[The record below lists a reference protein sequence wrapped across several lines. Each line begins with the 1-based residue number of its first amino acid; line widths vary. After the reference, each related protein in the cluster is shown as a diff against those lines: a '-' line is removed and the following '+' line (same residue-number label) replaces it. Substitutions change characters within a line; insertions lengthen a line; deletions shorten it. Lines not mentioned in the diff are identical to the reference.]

1 MMLLGN
7 IGRLCILSSS
17 YLSQQVGGAIAI
29 PLSGKNQGAHLPM
42 STFNKNVTTLTS
54 SVYNAQNGRV
64 LISAKHGKLP
74 VWQPIS
80 SCPDRYRTLR
90 RWAAVPDS

>member
-17 YLSQQVGGAIAI
+17 YLSHQGGGAIAI
-29 PLSGKNQGAHLPM
+29 PLGGKNQGAHLPM
-42 STFNKNVTTLTS
+42 STFAKNVTNLTS
-54 SVYNAQNGRV
+54 NGYNAQNGRV
-64 LISAKHGKLP
+64 LISAKHSKLS

-80 SCPDRYRTLR
+80 HCPR
-90 RWAAVPDS
+90 RC